1 MTTQHHTQPALPAQP
16 TLQERRAHLRELMKR
31 DDATV
36 EDYHT
41 VISGATEEERAS
53 LARTLSPTK
62 LAKAR
67 GEKAALAAYA
77 VGALTSSV
85 PRAVRL
91 ISELFVLF
99 EMRILILFPSR
110 LCLLL
115 GSSGNS

>member
-36 EDYHT
+36 ADYHA

-91 ISELFVLF
+91 ISELFCPLRDEDF
-99 EMRILILFPSR
+99 NIIPEPPMPATEQL
-110 LCLLL
+110 
-115 GSSGNS
+115 

>member
-16 TLQERRAHLRELMKR
+16 TLQERRAHLRELMKH

-67 GEKAALAAYA
+67 GGESSFGRICSRSFNLVGSACGEAYK
-77 VGALTSSV
+77 
-85 PRAVRL
+85 
-91 ISELFVLF
+91 
-99 EMRILILFPSR
+99 
-110 LCLLL
+110 
-115 GSSGNS
+115 